1 VTLYFQFE
9 NTVELNILSEHVDRV
24 VFASYRFVNRVDRVV
39 CVNSCQIA
47 SIASSIASIAS
58 FRVKSRRWIASSIT
72 SLDRVV
78 GSRRQSRQIAS
89 IASSVASSALLY
101 RPYSF
106 LNLPFSQFLSDR
118 DDFYLF
124 KIGRLNSSP

>member
-39 CVNSCQIA
+39 CVNSRQIA

-58 FRVKSRRWIASSIT
+58 FRVKSRRWIAL
-72 SLDRVV
+72 LDRVV
-78 GSRRQSRQIAS
+78 NRAKSRRSRRQSRQA
-89 IASSVASSALLY
+89 
-101 RPYSF
+101 RCC
-106 LNLPFSQFLSDR
+106 
-118 DDFYLF
+118 
-124 KIGRLNSSP
+124 IGLTVF